1 MRKTDRAHIWY
12 LPHMINLILAT
23 EAASSNPPGDELQT
37 IAYIALGIT
46 MVVTAVATVIIT
58 PKADK
63 H

>member
-1 MRKTDRAHIWY
+1 
-12 LPHMINLILAT
+12 MINLILAT
-23 EAASSNPPGDELQT
+23 EAASSNPPGDELQI